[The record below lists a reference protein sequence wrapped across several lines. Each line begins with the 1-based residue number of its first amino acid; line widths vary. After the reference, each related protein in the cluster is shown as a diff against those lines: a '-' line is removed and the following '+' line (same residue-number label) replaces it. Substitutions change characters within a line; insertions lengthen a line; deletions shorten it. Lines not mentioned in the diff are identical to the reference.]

1 MDAGDGGGGMH
12 GGSVHFRFWFGVL
25 IWFAVWFGF
34 SCKAELP
41 VIVDYNK
48 TGTCKPPDSFS
59 RGAVAP
65 VTMPARV
72 QPSEIKGVFHVF
84 SDTCIHGLYGLRLVA
99 VERQAV
105 IRALPAWF
113 KFLPVFPVDLVPCG
127 FNGFAVRLSLFHPS
141 SY

>member
-1 MDAGDGGGGMH
+1 M
-12 GGSVHFRFWFGVL
+12 
-25 IWFAVWFGF
+25 
-34 SCKAELP
+34 P

-48 TGTCKPPDSFS
+48 TGTCKPSDSFS
-59 RGAVAP
+59 RGAVVP

-84 SDTCIHGLYGLRLVA
+84 SDASIHGLYGLRLIA

-113 KFLPVFPVDLVPCG
+113 KFLPVFKVDLFPCRL
-127 FNGFAVRLSLFHPS
+127 NGLVVRLPFLHPS
-141 SY
+141 GY